1 MRTTKSV
8 LTPACNQL
16 ARHADMS
23 GFQTRRLQRR
33 NLGMGHYLPLRIIK
47 EAEGPADYHG
57 A

>member
-23 GFQTRRLQRR
+23 GSQTRRLQRR